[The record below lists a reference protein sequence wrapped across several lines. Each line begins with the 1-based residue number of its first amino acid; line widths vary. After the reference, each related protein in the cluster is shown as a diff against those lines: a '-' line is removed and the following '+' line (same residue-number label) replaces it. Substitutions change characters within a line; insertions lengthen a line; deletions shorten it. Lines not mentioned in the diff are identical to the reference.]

1 MSFITIGSYSGPSA
15 EDPDAAMRELFTV
28 PGNQQ
33 DGLSSILR
41 YVQTKAGFT
50 VGSTD
55 TSLFHKI
62 LQDEFSDIVIYY
74 PDRSTKNET
83 RFSKVEPNEMIKN
96 NAPPQKGLDVL
107 PANQALQT
115 KPLADG
121 RGTLTKSTIQFLNRM
136 DGNDITLD
144 VVEEYRVS
152 TGFAEAVV
160 KNHCTY
166 IVNRSRMAERADW
179 LVDTVIRDSLE
190 EWCRRITSQ
199 GH

>member
-83 RFSKVEPNEMIKN
+83 RLAKGEQDEMIKN
-96 NAPPQKGLDVL
+96 NASSQKVPDVL
-107 PANQALQT
+107 PVDKALQT
-115 KPLADG
+115 KSLGDIQG
-121 RGTLTKSTIQFLNRM
+121 VLTKSTIQFLNRM
-136 DGNDITLD
+136 DGRDITLD
-144 VVEEYRVS
+144 VDEEHRID
-152 TGFAEAVV
+152 TGFMEVV
-160 KNHCTY
+160 ATGNSFY
-166 IVNRSRMAERADW
+166 ALNRSRMAERADW
-179 LVDTVIRDSLE
+179 LVDKVIRDSLE